1 MTWEGFTN
9 WLTDISHNP
18 VFISVVSILSGLFS
32 VLVIIAKTSVGR
44 KALNQ
49 LSALG
54 RKTQDRVTEI
64 DDKVSARLRTVDSRL
79 QELKD
84 EKDKFFKEAEDK
96 FRVFYNQFNF
106 YETEI
111 IETLKL
117 IPNKKVQERV
127 ELIESGWKDKK
138 KEIEDFVGISYS
150 EMTNKISDLEKQ
162 IEELKDGRIINN
174 STESKEI

>member
-1 MTWEGFTN
+1 MTWERFTT
-9 WLTDISHNP
+9 WLTNVSHNP
-18 VFISVVSILSGLFS
+18 VFISIVSILSGLVS
-32 VLVIIAKTSVGR
+32 VLIIISQTSVGR
-44 KALNQ
+44 RAL
-49 LSALG
+49 LELRKLG
-54 RKTQDRVTEI
+54 RKTQDKVTEI
-64 DDKVSARLRTVDSRL
+64 DGKVSSRLKTVDNRL
-79 QELKD
+79 QELKV

-96 FRVFYNQFNF
+96 FKVFYNQFDF

-138 KEIEDFVGISYS
+138 KEIEDFVGITYS

-162 IEELKDGRIINN
+162 IEELKDGRVIDN
-174 STESKEI
+174 SRESKEI